1 MAKTDTTV
9 GKLVD
14 MIRDGD
20 LRLPRAF
27 LEYRRAELAR
37 AINEFIGGE
46 FDQPVSID
54 IDGLLAQ
61 GESEALEFKSSARW
75 DYREQK
81 ANKTL
86 EQVIVKTLASFLNGK
101 GGTFLIGVDDA
112 GAVLG
117 LETDYGTLGKRPDRD
132 GYLQFLVQLV
142 SGTLGKNICA
152 DLSISFHPVQG
163 KEICL
168 IRSSASASPVYLD
181 DQGQSKLFVRLGNT
195 SQELTGRHAVDYVHS
210 RWPGK
215 A

>member
-1 MAKTDTTV
+1 
-9 GKLVD
+9 
-14 MIRDGD
+14 
-20 LRLPRAF
+20 
-27 LEYRRAELAR
+27 
-37 AINEFIGGE
+37 
-46 FDQPVSID
+46 
-54 IDGLLAQ
+54 LAQ
-61 GESEALEFKSSARW
+61 GEGEALEFKSSARW

-81 ANKTL
+81 VNKTL

-101 GGTFLIGVDDA
+101 GGTLLIGVDDG

-132 GYLQFLVQLV
+132 GYQQFLVQLV

-195 SQELTGRHAVDYVHS
+195 SQELTGRHAVDYVRS